1 MREKFTVALIQN
13 CASPNT
19 EENVADA
26 AAMVRAAAARGAEL
40 VVTPEYFTGL
50 DTDGATIVAP
60 AFEERAHPA
69 LRRFTALAA
78 ELGIVLQLGSLAIR
92 RDDGK
97 AHNRGYLIDRHGRI
111 TARYDK
117 ICLFDVD
124 LDGGEHYRESNTIA
138 GGAEAV
144 LADTPWGLL
153 GLTICYDLRFP
164 AIYRALAQAG
174 ARYLTVPAAFT
185 KTTGEAHWHVL
196 NRARAIE
203 NSAFVFAPCQC
214 GTHAGGARSYGHS
227 LVVAPWGEVLADGG
241 TDIGV
246 VTAEIDPARVD
257 EVRAMIPAW
266 GQKPVFELRRREKT
280 GCTSLGVQ
288 ENGEP
293 GRIS

>member
-1 MREKFTVALIQN
+1 MSEIFTVGLIQN
-13 CASPNT
+13 CASPRT

-26 AAMVRAAAARGAEL
+26 VEMVREAAARGAGL

-60 AFEERAHPA
+60 AFEEQAHPA
-69 LRRFTALAA
+69 LPAFTALAA
-78 ELGIVLQLGSLAIR
+78 ELGIVLQLGSLAIKR
-92 RDDGK
+92 GDGK
-97 AHNRGYLIDRHGRI
+97 AWNRGYLIDRDGRI

-124 LDGGEHYRESNTIA
+124 LAGGESYRESNTIA
-138 GGAEAV
+138 GGGEAV
-144 LADTPWGLL
+144 LADTPWGPL
-153 GLTICYDLRFP
+153 GMTICYDLRFP

-185 KTTGEAHWHVL
+185 RTTGEAHWHVL

-241 TDIGV
+241 TGVGV
-246 VTAEIDPARVD
+246 VTAEIDPAKVD
-257 EVRAMIPAW
+257 EARGMIPAW
-266 GQKPVFELRRREKT
+266 DQKPVFDLRRPDKAEVAEAA
-280 GCTSLGVQ
+280 G
-288 ENGEP
+288 
-293 GRIS
+293 